1 MTHNGPAVVV
11 VSVTRRSI
19 RAGSRYFRQKV
30 ITVQGGYGTC
40 FCNPGT
46 KYNRS
51 RLIVK
56 VILIIIA
63 SRSESCKNRD
73 KLITPTVRVS
83 KSAVFFI
90 MHDLLK
96 GLDPFLSLG
105 RNYHLESFDYNFS
118 DCTNCQ
124 VTENIEDDG

>member
-1 MTHNGPAVVV
+1 M
-11 VSVTRRSI
+11 
-19 RAGSRYFRQKV
+19 
-30 ITVQGGYGTC
+30 QGGYGTC

-51 RLIVK
+51 QLIVK
-56 VILIIIA
+56 VLLIIIA

-73 KLITPTVRVS
+73 KLITPTVHVS

-90 MHDLLK
+90 IHYLSK

-105 RNYHLESFDYNFS
+105 GDYYVKSFDYNYS